1 MNGDLFCLC
10 FSCLLL
16 VKQILVSLL
25 SELLFL
31 LIVMCLGNNA
41 RMVFC
46 IYVYVTKICLVSCR
60 WQSIHFNHHINGF
73 ISCAKKASVKPLW
86 CLIG

>member
-46 IYVYVTKICLVSCR
+46 IFVCFL
-60 WQSIHFNHHINGF
+60 
-73 ISCAKKASVKPLW
+73 
-86 CLIG
+86 